1 MTQWSPW
8 GVVQH
13 VTKIAPG
20 IRRVSTASHGGI
32 MLSAGKNAL
41 MPDYMRNE
49 NGAYEEDCEC
59 AKVEVFFEKEFRE
72 YVARTP
78 WMIEKGLTPDKYME
92 DSYRTFKNW
101 LPDEYE
107 QFFKVKVTADE
118 STVRAQ
124 QVFKIENKN
133 NLVTVSAFGDW
144 AEGVP
149 EGFVCVIATLGGD
162 RSLIRTPGERFFL
175 VPSAEYKHPRGG
187 GFVVDTAKY
196 QEISRISGASK
207 KKAA

>member
-49 NGAYEEDCEC
+49 NGAYEEDCER

-78 WMIEKGLTPDKYME
+78 WMIEKGSTPDKYME

-118 STVRAQ
+118 SAMRAQ
-124 QVFKIENKN
+124 QVFEVENKN
-133 NLVTVSAFGDW
+133 NLVTVSAVGDW

-149 EGFVCVIATLGGD
+149 DGFVCVVATLGG
-162 RSLIRTPGERFFL
+162 LTPGENRYFL

-187 GFVVDTAKY
+187 GFVVDPSKY
-196 QEISRISGASK
+196 QEIPRISGASK
-207 KKAA
+207 KKTA